1 MDFAKFNRLL
11 ASSTYRELGLR
22 AKEYL
27 QYFNSGGEEQYL
39 AEITMYNCMVG
50 FLQDLGM
57 KQQQA
62 EDYCDNTD
70 NLTELAQ
77 YISSILG

>member
-1 MDFAKFNRLL
+1 MDFTKFNRLL
-11 ASSTYRELGLR
+11 ASYTYRELGLR

-27 QYFNSGGEEQYL
+27 QYLDTGGEKENL
-39 AEITMYNCMVG
+39 AETTMYNCMVS

-57 KQQQA
+57 KQQEA

-70 NLTELAQ
+70 NLTELAR